1 MPMSTLGGVCLL
13 GLDFLKKYK
22 GIINLVENSLSLE
35 LGEKKVV
42 VPLIEGHVFILILMF
57 ITRISKL
64 LVNYKK

>member
-35 LGEKKVV
+35 LSEKKVV
-42 VPLIEGHVFILILMF
+42 VPLIEGYVFILILMF

>member
-42 VPLIEGHVFILILMF
+42 VPLVEGSVLIDLHGS
-57 ITRISKL
+57 T
-64 LVNYKK
+64 